1 MVTCFDATL
10 FDPTLFDTCTAT
22 AAVVVQE
29 AIGSGGSKYKLSYRQ
44 RRKLRFRRRAIA
56 ELQHI
61 LEERQRGRAFIQFT
75 LSAKSLAYLPIAQ
88 RVQTKSHAKLNILH
102 KLTAS
107 TIQSMFVKHKLQIKQ
122 KITPEFENIRYL
134 LFKLKQKLED
144 L

>member
-1 MVTCFDATL
+1 MATCFDATL

-22 AAVVVQE
+22 AAVTVQE
-29 AIGSGGSKYKLSYRQ
+29 AIGSGGVKYKVSYRQ
-44 RRKLRFRRRAIA
+44 RRKLRFRTRAIT

-75 LSAKSLAYLPIAQ
+75 LSDKSRATANIIHK
-88 RVQTKSHAKLNILH
+88 VEVKSRAGTGIIH
-102 KLTAS
+102 KLHLS
-107 TIQSMFVKHKLQIKQ
+107 KLQSMFVIHKLQIKQ
-122 KITPEFENIRYL
+122 TVKPEFENIRYL